1 MLTQHMISKQFLNHH
16 SKSMFLQ
23 HLCNLQ
29 VRRKKILKSRKQ
41 WPFLHKCKSRLITI
55 DLFKSRERGPLH
67 ILFMCSHACSMC
79 IINYQLAGLSQVYR
93 FYRLIP
99 TKGWRINRLEIRRS
113 IVEKSH
119 LYTCDNREKLP
130 NKQVLSSN
138 NVGL

>member
-16 SKSMFLQ
+16 SKSVFLQ
-23 HLCNLQ
+23 KC
-29 VRRKKILKSRKQ
+29 LKSNKQ

-55 DLFKSRERGPLH
+55 DLFKSQERGPLH

-130 NKQVLSSN
+130 NDLTPPINFRRFCKKTGVFC
-138 NVGL
+138 